1 MEFIDGA
8 SRLRGGAKALD
19 VWRLETKPLGPPP
32 GVDVWTT
39 LEVGGSCALIY
50 RECVGVHVCFDCDKI
65 GYNDCQNR

>member
-32 GVDVWTT
+32 GADVWTT
-39 LEVGGSCALIY
+39 L
-50 RECVGVHVCFDCDKI
+50 ECVGVHVCFDCDKI